1 MRRPSPWKLAIA
13 IALHAAVAAT
23 EEPSVPVG
31 LQVELLSRV
40 SSYDRNFASRAGD
53 RAVVLVVARQGN
65 LDSVSVSRELTR
77 AFQSVPSI
85 GGVPAEVAAVE
96 YASAGGLAEE
106 AKRRKASIVYF
117 APGFGDEVGK
127 VSAAFTGA
135 DILTVSAIPSDV
147 PKGIV
152 LGFDLALGRPKLL
165 VHLTQAKKQNAAF
178 KAEALKLMKVF
189 E

>member
-1 MRRPSPWKLAIA
+1 MRRPSFWKLSLAMLLYA
-13 IALHAAVAAT
+13 TVAAT

-53 RAVVLVVARQGN
+53 RALVLVVFRQGN

-77 AFQSVPSI
+77 AFQSAANI
-85 GGVPAEVAAVE
+85 GGVPAEVAAVD
-96 YASAGGLAEE
+96 YATASGLAEE
-106 AKRRKASIVYF
+106 AKRRKVSIVYF
-117 APGFGDEVGK
+117 APGFGDEIGK
-127 VSAAFTGA
+127 LSAAFTGT
-135 DILTVSAIPSDV
+135 DVLTVSAIASDV

-152 LGFDLALGRPKLL
+152 LGFDLASGRPKLL
-165 VHLTQAKKQNAAF
+165 VHLSQAKKQNAAF
-178 KAEALKLMKVF
+178 KAEALRLMKVF